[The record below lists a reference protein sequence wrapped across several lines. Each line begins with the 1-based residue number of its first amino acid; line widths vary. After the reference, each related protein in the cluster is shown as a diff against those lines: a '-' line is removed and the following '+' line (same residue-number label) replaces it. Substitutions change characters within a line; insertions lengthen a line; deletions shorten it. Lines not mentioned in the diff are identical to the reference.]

1 MSTLDPAVRDLLAAV
16 HTALLAAKVRDYPVC
31 AAQTTIENVLRWGDS
46 VPDEIT
52 RGAAWL
58 VHQPEVGEAADA
70 KRVRFADRWDLDQAE
85 KEQPA

>member
-16 HTALLAAKVRDYPVC
+16 HTALLAAKERDYPVC

-58 VHQPEVGEAADA
+58 VSQPEVGEAADA
-70 KRVRFADRWDLDQAE
+70 KRVRSADRWDEYQAS
-85 KEQPA
+85 KEGAA